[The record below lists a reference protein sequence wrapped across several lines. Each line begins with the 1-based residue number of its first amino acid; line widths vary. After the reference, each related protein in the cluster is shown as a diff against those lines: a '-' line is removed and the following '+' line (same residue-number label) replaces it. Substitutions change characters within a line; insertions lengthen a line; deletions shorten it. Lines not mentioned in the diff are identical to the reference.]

1 MGIKF
6 CHEWPHLSCRW
17 TVLHCLRTVSS
28 QHLLSSSSRRE
39 ERGAPSKRTP
49 HLQDTG
55 WVSFLSDCSS
65 CSSLIHLVLTTA
77 GLVIH
82 PSPLVHLPPKASHF
96 SLDDRETKKGVAD
109 AATLSNSDFKVICG
123 PFLLG
128 LQGWEGKPEA
138 LFVLGA
144 KQGIK
149 SPSRVCP
156 GV

>member
-1 MGIKF
+1 MTTPSLQVNCPSLPQDSVF
-6 CHEWPHLSCRW
+6 
-17 TVLHCLRTVSS
+17 TASS
-28 QHLLSSSSRRE
+28 FFQLQKRGERSSIQE
-39 ERGAPSKRTP
+39 
-49 HLQDTG
+49 DTTFKDSG

-96 SLDDRETKKGVAD
+96 SLDDRETKKGLAD

-128 LQGWEGKPEA
+128 LQGWEGKPEG